1 MITLHDATARMQTET
16 VLRQYQL
23 RLEEQNAKLWKL
35 SQAIAQS
42 ANTVVVTDL
51 EGRIE
56 YMLTLSLKK

>member
-1 MITLHDATARMQTET
+1 VITLHDATARMQTET

-23 RLEEQNAKLWKL
+23 RFEEQKAKLWKL